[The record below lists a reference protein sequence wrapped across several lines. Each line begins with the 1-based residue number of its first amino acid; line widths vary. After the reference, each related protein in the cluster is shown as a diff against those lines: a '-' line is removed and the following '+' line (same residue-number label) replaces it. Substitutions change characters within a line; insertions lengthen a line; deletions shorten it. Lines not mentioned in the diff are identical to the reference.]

1 MAPRSKLTYHEKGH
15 ILRQFSGHAAMS
27 ARALADRYGV
37 NKAVFTNILE
47 EKRTNCTSS
56 SDITFDFFKTTSA
69 NLEVKE
75 EAVSSEE
82 EVGVSLKEKDDASLA
97 KEKWVN
103 ASLEGEE
110 EDKEMKKEPVSLVQ
124 EEAGIP
130 AVHEQDTKSAGQDS
144 KLTERLK
151 EISPNDSLAPP
162 LTHEAFSEAPDE
174 HSHSRQELFTALLT
188 LQQVVEYN
196 PMPRWFTFV
205 FDSLLPGS
213 SLMEDAWP
221 GALWGRRSTVSLRR
235 LRIYCRQCWWCVG
248 HCTATNTC
256 PRGSPLPSAV
266 CFRNTKTEE
275 DTHSMEFQSAIRP
288 SDGLGFKAT
297 MTSV

>member
-1 MAPRSKLTYHEKGH
+1 MAPRNKLTHHEKSH

-37 NKAVFTNILE
+37 SKAALSNILE
-47 EKRTNCTSS
+47 ARRTNCTSS

-82 EVGVSLKEKDDASLA
+82 EVEVSLKEKDDASLA

-110 EDKEMKKEPVSLVQ
+110 EDKDMKKEPVSLVP

-130 AVHEQDTKSAGQDS
+130 AVHEQDIKSAVKDS

-151 EISPNDSLAPP
+151 EISPYDSSPPP
-162 LTHEAFSEAPDE
+162 LTDEVFSKAPDE
-174 HSHSRQELFTALLT
+174 HSLSRQELFNALMT

-205 FDSLLPGS
+205 FDSIFPGS
-213 SLMEDAWP
+213 NPMEDAWT
-221 GALWGRRSTVSLRR
+221 GVLRNGRSSLSLPPRHDILSAVVVLRR
-235 LRIYCRQCWWCVG
+235 ALHSDQYLPSWFSFTLSRVLHKYRSRRRN
-248 HCTATNTC
+248 AS
-256 PRGSPLPSAV
+256 RGSKFS
-266 CFRNTKTEE
+266 
-275 DTHSMEFQSAIRP
+275 
-288 SDGLGFKAT
+288 GG
-297 MTSV
+297 SVYLWF

>member
-221 GALWGRRSTVSLRR
+221 GALWGRRSTVSLPPPQDI
-235 LRIYCRQCWWCVG
+235 L
-248 HCTATNTC
+248 
-256 PRGSPLPSAV
+256 SAV
-266 CFRNTKTEE
+266 LVVRWALHSDQYLPPWFTFTLSRVLQKYKNRRGHAFNGVSVCNSSFRWTW
-275 DTHSMEFQSAIRP
+275 F
-288 SDGLGFKAT
+288 
-297 MTSV
+297 

>member
-1 MAPRSKLTYHEKGH
+1 MAPWNKLSHHEKGH

-37 NKAVFTNILE
+37 SKAVFGNILE
-47 EKRTNCTSS
+47 ARRTNCTSS
-56 SDITFDFFKTTSA
+56 SNITFDFFETTSA

-75 EAVSSEE
+75 EAVSSGE

-97 KEKWVN
+97 KEKWLN
-103 ASLEGEE
+103 ASLEGKE

-124 EEAGIP
+124 EKVGIP

-151 EISPNDSLAPP
+151 EISPYDSPPSP
-162 LTHEAFSEAPDE
+162 LTDEVFSEAQEE
-174 HSHSRQELFTALLT
+174 HNLSRQELLNTLLT

-205 FDSLLPGS
+205 FDSILPGPN
-213 SLMEDAWP
+213 LMEDAWSRM
-221 GALWGRRSTVSLRR
+221 LWERSTLSLP
-235 LRIYCRQCWWCVG
+235 LSQDIL
-248 HCTATNTC
+248 TAVLVVREALHSDQYLPPWFTFAMNRVFQKYRSKRTHAS
-256 PRGSPLPSAV
+256 RGSKFNGSSV
-266 CFRNTKTEE
+266 CNSSFR
-275 DTHSMEFQSAIRP
+275 SSSF
-288 SDGLGFKAT
+288 
-297 MTSV
+297 